1 MLSSQR
7 EKITMSNSL
16 KSFQFAITNAEEL
29 INCYDVL
36 NNSEEH
42 QGSDVL
48 KTAALIMTLTAWE
61 TYVED
66 VISELCENKFG
77 ALNGSQIGNFIQKQ
91 LGAKLKTFHNPNSAK
106 TKQIFEEFFGF
117 DVTESW
123 SWSNYTPKQARETL
137 NSWIK
142 KRGDAVHRSVTDIN
156 KPHIIRRDELR
167 KCVRFFKD
175 LVNAT
180 DTAIESK

>member
-66 VISELCENKFG
+66 VISELCKTN
-77 ALNGSQIGNFIQKQ
+77 
-91 LGAKLKTFHNPNSAK
+91 LGL
-106 TKQIFEEFFGF
+106 
-117 DVTESW
+117 
-123 SWSNYTPKQARETL
+123 
-137 NSWIK
+137 
-142 KRGDAVHRSVTDIN
+142 
-156 KPHIIRRDELR
+156 
-167 KCVRFFKD
+167 
-175 LVNAT
+175 
-180 DTAIESK
+180 